1 MLAEHKINH
10 QHAEDVN
17 QKQSVKQ
24 YNTQYIE
31 LHIIEKVLYIAM
43 IVAIFTLIILLLN
56 AKNDASVIR
65 EKIHDVE
72 YKSEELQAQNSAIKA
87 DIDHETSYQSMQ
99 QKTKSYGM
107 KQDMSNVYHIRK

>member
-1 MLAEHKINH
+1 
-10 QHAEDVN
+10 
-17 QKQSVKQ
+17 
-24 YNTQYIE
+24 
-31 LHIIEKVLYIAM
+31 M